1 MALASVGV
9 GDVHHPRKPAYL
21 DSLQRR
27 RSSHSPP
34 PPPPPQ
40 RPPSPLP
47 GDLTPPCMPRDRF
60 SNPRAVD
67 QAARLLLRV
76 SSPAS
81 ARLSAYAVRV
91 YDPLAFATREAD
103 QLAAILARAERAE
116 RAFALLRRS
125 RSSVCE

>member
-1 MALASVGV
+1 
-9 GDVHHPRKPAYL
+9 
-21 DSLQRR
+21 
-27 RSSHSPP
+27 
-34 PPPPPQ
+34 
-40 RPPSPLP
+40 
-47 GDLTPPCMPRDRF
+47 MPRDRF

-67 QAARLLLRV
+67 QAARLLLPPSIDGASV

-103 QLAAILARAERAE
+103 QLVAILARAERAE

-125 RSSVCE
+125 RSSVCDGLQLIA